1 MGFDL
6 YGENPKVEKGFSD
19 KKAERYEELCAMSY
33 EDREKQGLNDEYWE
47 LNSEWEDKNPGTYF
61 RNNVWWWRPLW
72 SFTCEHC
79 EDILSED
86 DMNAGCYNDNYIIT
100 EDKAIAIAERL
111 KEALESPETKEY
123 LDEHKRKMEQAKKEN
138 EKLNEKKDAL
148 NKIAITM
155 TEDKDIVPMNYP
167 KELKKQFDALLE
179 ERNWASSY
187 PINRD
192 NIERFAE
199 FAEQSGGFSIC

>member
-6 YGENPKVEKGFSD
+6 YGENPKVVKGFSG
-19 KKAERYEELCAMSY
+19 KKGKRYEELCAMSY
-33 EDREKQGLNDEYWE
+33 ELRDKQGLNDEYWK
-47 LNSEWEDKNPGTYF
+47 LNDEWETNNPGNYF

-72 SFTCEHC
+72 EFTCEHC
-79 EDILSED
+79 EDILTNED
-86 DMNAGCYNDNYIIT
+86 ITGGCYNDSYVIP
-100 EDKAIAIAERL
+100 EDKALAIAKKL
-111 KEALESPETKEY
+111 KEALETPETKEY
-123 LDEHKRKMEQAKKEN
+123 LVRHENARKEAKEAN
-138 EKLNEKKDAL
+138 EKLNEQKEAL

-155 TEDKDIVPMNYP
+155 TGDKDIIPMNYP
-167 KELKKQFDALLE
+167 KELKKQFDELLE

>member
-6 YGENPKVEKGFSD
+6 YGENPKVVKSFSG
-19 KKAERYEELCAMSY
+19 KKSKRYEELCAMSY
-33 EDREKQGLNDEYWE
+33 ENRDKKGLNDEYWK
-47 LNSEWEDKNPGTYF
+47 LNDEWESNNPGNYF

-72 SFTCEHC
+72 EFTCEHC
-79 EDILSED
+79 EDILTEED
-86 DMNAGCYNDNYIIT
+86 VTGGCFNDSHVIP
-100 EDKAIAIAERL
+100 EDKALAIAERL
-111 KEALESPETKEY
+111 KEALETPETKEY
-123 LDEHKRKMEQAKKEN
+123 LVRHENAREKAKKEN
-138 EKLNEKKDAL
+138 EKLDEQKEAL

-155 TEDKDIVPMNYP
+155 TGDKDIVPMNYP
-167 KELKKQFDALLE
+167 KKLKKQFDELLE

-187 PINRD
+187 PINRE